1 MNDVKKDKISSS
13 NEGGDY
19 DINPRKNKVSKTM
32 NRDSSQEQYKS
43 KDRLPRDVSN
53 EDFSASSSKMQ

>member
-1 MNDVKKDKISSS
+1 MNDVKKDKNTSS

-19 DINPRKNKVSKTM
+19 EDNQRKNKVSKKL

-43 KDRLPRDVSN
+43 KDRLPRDISN
-53 EDFSASSSKMQ
+53 EDFSASS